1 MDTAWF
7 AVDRDGHVAVF
18 ETGEAGAAPKEAYIG
33 EDHYGLLD
41 EVRTTMPRGDAVFD
55 LAGYRRS
62 NAESHI
68 VPRGT
73 SEVLVFLRDAES
85 LKDRLDAIG
94 AKPLRTSEGAGF
106 LVPQAFPNKTFFDD
120 IHARNLCLGCF
131 FDYQEEA
138 EIAEH
143 GLYRFAHAEDW
154 ISGPYALVTR
164 PDAPVKVDE
173 LPADVTSKA
182 ILFDGRFADA
192 PSVQPAELW
201 ESESWQ
207 PAWLARDGKT
217 VRPFRGR
224 EKEVDEVYPE
234 LATSEEHVLIREPL
248 ESVARGVLYSPR
260 AAEVDEDAAGA
271 PYRKAGSRPPATLPA
286 SAAEPTKK
294 PWWKLW

>member
-18 ETGEAGAAPKEAYIG
+18 ETGEAGAAPKEAYVG

-55 LAGYRRS
+55 HAGYRRS
-62 NAESHI
+62 NTQPHI

-85 LKDRLDAIG
+85 VKDRLDAIG

-106 LVPQAFPNKTFFDD
+106 LVPEAFPNKAFFDE
-120 IHARNLCLGCF
+120 IHTRDLCLGCF
-131 FDYQEEA
+131 FDYQEESD
-138 EIAEH
+138 IAEH

-164 PDAPVKVDE
+164 PDAPAKVDE
-173 LPADVTSKA
+173 LPADVSSKA
-182 ILFDGRFADA
+182 IVFDGRFAEA

-217 VRPFRGR
+217 VRPFPGR
-224 EKEVDEVYPE
+224 EKEVDEIYPE
-234 LATSEEHVLIREPL
+234 LSTSEEHVLIREPL
-248 ESVARGVLYSPR
+248 AGVPRGVLYAPAV
-260 AAEVDEDAAGA
+260 AAETTGA
-271 PYRKAGSRPPATLPA
+271 PYPPA
-286 SAAEPTKK
+286 SAAAQKK